1 MRILLDNCTP
11 NPLRKHLAAHE
22 VRHCADMG
30 WSQLSNGHLLAAA
43 EADGFDLMITCDQS
57 LGYQQNLSGR
67 KIAILVLGIQHWPKL
82 MPHAA
87 QVAQAVAA
95 MQSGEYREMLGE
107 L

>member
-11 NPLRKHLAAHE
+11 NPLRKHLPGHE

-43 EADGFDLMITCDQS
+43 EQDGFEMMITCDQS
-57 LGYQQNLSGR
+57 LGYQQNLKDR

-82 MPHAA
+82 TAHAA
-87 QVAQAVAA
+87 DVAQAVAE
-95 MQSGEYREMLGE
+95 MQLGEYREMLF
-107 L
+107 